1 MKNKRHN
8 WPEVLKHFDKSKLSV
23 PKYAKKYK
31 VAESSLYA
39 KLKERSEAST
49 QTPKLVTA
57 SEGVHE
63 ITLQSSTPVEIES
76 PPIMFQIK
84 TATLDL
90 NFYNLPHPTWLAEV
104 LKVCK

>member
-1 MKNKRHN
+1 MARG
-8 WPEVLKHFDKSKLSV
+8 LKHFDKSKLSV

-39 KLKERSEAST
+39 KIKERSESS
-49 QTPKLVTA
+49 QIPKLLTA

-90 NFYNLPHPTWLAEV
+90 NFYNLSHPKWLVEV
-104 LKVCK
+104 LKVCKSYVFKPSM

>member
-8 WPEVLKHFDKSKLSV
+8 WPEVLKLFDKSTLSV
-23 PKYAKKYK
+23 TKYAKKYK

-39 KLKERSEAST
+39 KLKERSASST
-49 QTPKLVTA
+49 QTQKWMTTP
-57 SEGVHE
+57 EGVHE
-63 ITLQSSTPVEIES
+63 ITLQSSTPVEIEL

>member
-1 MKNKRHN
+1 M
-8 WPEVLKHFDKSKLSV
+8 P
-23 PKYAKKYK
+23 KKYK

-39 KLKERSEAST
+39 KLKERSESST
-49 QTPKLVTA
+49 QTSKLVTA

-76 PPIMFQIK
+76 SPIIFQIK
-84 TATLDL
+84 TATFDL
-90 NFYNLPHPTWLAEV
+90 NFYNLPHPAWLAEV

>member
-1 MKNKRHN
+1 MKSKRHN
-8 WPEVLKHFDKSKLSV
+8 WQQILKHFDQSKLSV
-23 PKYAKKYK
+23 SKYAKKYK

-39 KLKERSEAST
+39 KLKERSASST
-49 QTPKLVTA
+49 QTQKWMTTP
-57 SEGVHE
+57 EGVHE

>member
-8 WPEVLKHFDKSKLSV
+8 WQQILEHFDQSKLSV
-23 PKYAKKYK
+23 SKYAKKYK

-39 KLKERSEAST
+39 KLKERSESST

-76 PPIMFQIK
+76 PPIIFQIK
-84 TATLDL
+84 TATIDL
-90 NFYNLPHPTWLAEV
+90 NFYTNTEDLF
-104 LKVCK
+104 